1 MISGVPFGAHVAW
14 LLKSNTGTPLDL
26 TRVAAVIQLAV
37 TQGDGAL
44 ETLNGHPATVK
55 GAAMVTMAWH
65 QPILL
70 GWTKWAGPALHERIS
85 LWHQRVKGSRTYF
98 MVLVTQKN

>member
-55 GAAMVTMAWH
+55 GAAMVTMAW
-65 QPILL
+65 PSTNTFGLDEV
-70 GWTKWAGPALHERIS
+70 GWACPP
-85 LWHQRVKGSRTYF
+85 
-98 MVLVTQKN
+98 